1 MLKSMIFG
9 AIAAI
14 ACVGAANAE
23 PVVQVADGEQ
33 AIPVR
38 YADLNFANDEDA
50 RAMLSRLRYAAYT
63 VCDPNEVERQAPNYR
78 REERACRSQALENA
92 LLRLDAP
99 QVTAVHQRR

>member
-1 MLKSMIFG
+1 MHKSMIFG
-9 AIAAI
+9 AIAAL

-23 PVVQVADGEQ
+23 PLVQVADGER

-38 YADLNFANDEDA
+38 YADLDFSDQEDA

-63 VCDPNEVERQAPNYR
+63 VCDPNEVERQAPDYR
-78 REERACRSQALENA
+78 REERACRSDALEDA

-99 QVTAVHQRR
+99 QVTAAHQRR

>member
-9 AIAAI
+9 AIAAV
-14 ACVGAANAE
+14 ACVGAASAE
-23 PVVQVADGEQ
+23 PIVQVADGER

-38 YADLNFANDEDA
+38 YADLNFSSDQDA

-63 VCDPNEVERQAPNYR
+63 VCDPNEVERQAPDYR
-78 REERACRSQALENA
+78 RQERACRSEALEDA